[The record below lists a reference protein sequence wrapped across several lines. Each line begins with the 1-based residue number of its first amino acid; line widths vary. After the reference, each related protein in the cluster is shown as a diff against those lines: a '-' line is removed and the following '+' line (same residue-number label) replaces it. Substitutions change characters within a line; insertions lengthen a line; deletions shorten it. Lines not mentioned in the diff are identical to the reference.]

1 MKIDY
6 VGKDKVG
13 YLIAFIVV
21 VFGLVLYYCAT
32 HNMKYCTLSC
42 LTMVAVAIVVGIR
55 DFVVNN
61 AFIETLLVIL
71 GIAAM
76 VFFSIGAGFG
86 ELTPL
91 SNSIAQ
97 MIVNICQ
104 NDTINPY
111 LKKVVYLGR
120 LFGL

>member
-42 LTMVAVAIVVGIR
+42 LTMVVVAIVVGIR

-61 AFIETLLVIL
+61 VFIETLLVLL

-97 MIVNICQ
+97 MIVDICQ